1 MRKKLIIGI
10 LISLLFIFLSL
21 KKVDIAELKLIL
33 RSADYISLIPIFI
46 LVVVSMFF
54 RALRWQIL
62 IAPIAKV
69 KIRSLFSASSIGLMV
84 NNLLPAR
91 IGEIVRAWIIG
102 SRENISKSSVIA
114 TVVVERV
121 FDGLTALITLAIVQ
135 TFYPFTIP
143 SNLKTALYVLVALC
157 VLIVAYFIYSR
168 NADYSDT
175 NKVDILLKFV
185 PQMARERI
193 SSLLVSFREGLKI
206 LSNGI
211 DILKAILISFAV
223 WIPIIIIIHLSLLSV
238 RIETSIMASIITFI
252 ILSFGLMIPS
262 APGFIGTIQY
272 CFVLALAIFNFPNDR
287 AIAASIIYHIGTILS
302 INTLGILFFLLDNI
316 KISNIKDL
324 ADRS

>member
-46 LVVVSMFF
+46 LVVISMFF

-211 DILKAILISFAV
+211 DDNYHNTSVAVIRAHRNFNHGFNNNLYNIVLWLDDTLSTWIHRYNSILFRTRISHFQLPERPGDSC
-223 WIPIIIIIHLSLLSV
+223 INHLPH
-238 RIETSIMASIITFI
+238 RYHPFNKYTGDP
-252 ILSFGLMIPS
+252 ILS
-262 APGFIGTIQY
+262 PG
-272 CFVLALAIFNFPNDR
+272 
-287 AIAASIIYHIGTILS
+287 
-302 INTLGILFFLLDNI
+302 
-316 KISNIKDL
+316 
-324 ADRS
+324 